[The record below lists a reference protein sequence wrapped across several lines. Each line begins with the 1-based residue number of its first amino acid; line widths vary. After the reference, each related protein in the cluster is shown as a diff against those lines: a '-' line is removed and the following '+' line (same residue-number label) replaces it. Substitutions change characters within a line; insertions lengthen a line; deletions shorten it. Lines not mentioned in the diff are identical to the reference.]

1 MRVGKFGSRG
11 SKYNVLRELEEM
23 KMDYGCWMLDV
34 GYWMLDYGG
43 VGIEM
48 RMGMEIGFEIEIGD
62 LRF

>member
-23 KMDYGCWMLDV
+23 KMDYGF
-34 GYWMLDYGG
+34 WMLDYGG
-43 VGIEM
+43 VGMEM